1 MDATRS
7 QVWANPKGLPNVRGH
22 DAQRDFPLVDLN
34 PTILQVIDFRSFSSV
49 WFWLVLAA
57 IWSSMSYFVLGI
69 PYDLITRARRMGGDA
84 MTELSVLV
92 RINTGR
98 LLHLAGTAGLT
109 LTALVCFLLTSLAVL
124 GFVYWV
130 QFAQALFLLAFPLTI
145 AGAVSV
151 ATAKRIDETHP
162 EGDALLRAL
171 MRHRLKTQIIGMSAI
186 FVTAMFGMAQ
196 NLIVVRGL

>member
-1 MDATRS
+1 M
-7 QVWANPKGLPNVRGH
+7 
-22 DAQRDFPLVDLN
+22 DLN

-49 WFWLVLAA
+49 WFWLALAA

-84 MTELSVLV
+84 MAELAVLV

-98 LLHLAGTAGLT
+98 LLHLAGTAGLS
-109 LTALVCFLLTSLAVL
+109 LTAVVCFLLTSLAVL

-130 QFAQALFLLAFPLTI
+130 QFAQAVFLLAFPLTI
-145 AGAVSV
+145 AGAVSI
-151 ATAKRIDETHP
+151 ATAKRIEETRP
-162 EGDALLRAL
+162 EGEDLLRAL
-171 MRHRLKTQIIGMSAI
+171 MRHRLKTQIIGMTAI
-186 FVTAMFGMAQ
+186 FITAMFGMAQ